1 MDNVEGSAGSFLPV
15 SPTSALNNSPR
26 QGPGISFHFNFL
38 NNKTKQNNIYFVAEK
53 NGDGGRVKRT
63 VDEGSQSGEGE
74 GQQPN
79 EGQAPE
85 ETTVCKQFKTKRA
98 LRRPTLNRPK
108 RQLDRIELR
117 KGTGGGREHEGR
129 E

>member
-1 MDNVEGSAGSFLPV
+1 M
-15 SPTSALNNSPR
+15 
-26 QGPGISFHFNFL
+26 
-38 NNKTKQNNIYFVAEK
+38 KQNKIIFISVAGK

-74 GQQPN
+74 RQQPN

-85 ETTVCKQFKTKRA
+85 ETTVSKQFKSKRA
-98 LRRPTLNRPK
+98 LRRATLNRPK

-117 KGTGGGREHEGR
+117 KGTGGEGNTKGER
-129 E
+129 ARKERQTQLRSVSQLV